1 MKPSYPELLKAFKF
15 SCNQKNSKEGQEY
28 IGQII
33 ERLVLS
39 EDWKKEEIA
48 VKRDEDTHLG
58 YSYSSSDSP
67 IDTGHFYPERY

>member
-28 IGQII
+28 ISQII

-39 EDWKKEEIA
+39 EDWKKEEM
-48 VKRDEDTHLG
+48 TPPSCCQLLPG
-58 YSYSSSDSP
+58 MG
-67 IDTGHFYPERY
+67 T